1 MASQDLSF
9 EPPSRGGL
17 IGMGVFLVAM
27 AALFLYTKSIHYLVF
42 HTIAEVVA
50 ITVSF
55 AIFTLTW
62 ASLRHLRNNYLIVLG
77 AAYGIIGLVDV
88 FHTLTF
94 KGMNLFPGVTTNYPT
109 QFWLTARFMEAL
121 ALLAAPLLIRVRVS
135 FPLVVAVF
143 GALGV
148 LGSTAVMS
156 QVLPATFVDGVGL
169 TSFKV
174 NSEYAIIAI
183 LFLGLWRLWL
193 IRGAFDR
200 LVYRLL
206 VGSVLFTIATEL
218 CFVHY
223 VSFYDYVNE
232 LGHYFRF
239 ISVVLAFLAIVVTGV
254 QRPADLLF
262 RQVAAKERDLEL
274 LNRRLRDSESNL
286 NEAQGVAG
294 VGSWFVD
301 LASGA
306 MTGSD
311 EARLLFGLAPQ
322 AAMTQADLLA
332 AAHPDDRDA
341 LLKAWQAAQTGQAL
355 DLEHRI
361 LVAGEEKWL
370 HQRARPRLGPDGQT
384 VVALIGTVQDI
395 SERKHAQQALW
406 ESKERLEAAAS
417 AGIVGVWDW
426 DISRNRLIW
435 DKVMYQLYGLEPGKF
450 GEAYEAWARAIHPED
465 RAYTEGEIQAALRGE
480 REYAPEFRV
489 VWPDGSVHYIKA
501 MSHTTFD
508 DQGRPRRMIGVNYDL
523 TEQKQVQ
530 HALDQMNLMLEQ
542 RVAART
548 AQLAQ
553 AKEAAEAANRAKSTF
568 LANMSHELRTPLNG
582 IMGMTS
588 LALRR
593 ASDPKQQF
601 QLEKVMQSSEHLLR
615 VINDVLDISK
625 IEAERMTLE
634 HVRLTLDQV
643 LENLTSLVGEEARAK
658 GLGLAFRMP
667 PDLGR
672 RPLLGDPL
680 RLGQVLLNLVG
691 NAIKF
696 TARGDIALSAEM
708 LEDDG
713 DSVLLRWAV
722 TDSGIGISA
731 EDQARLFTAF
741 EQADNS
747 TTRGYG
753 GTGLGLAISK
763 RLVRMMGG
771 DIGVDSAPGR
781 GSTFW
786 FTVRLDHA
794 DRAPETLPGA
804 AAPASPEAELKARYA
819 GVRVLLAEDEPVNQ
833 AVTLELLADAGLAV
847 DLAEDGVQAVEM
859 AGRGRYD
866 LLLLDVQMPRLNGM
880 EAARAIRALPGYAA
894 TPILAMTAN
903 AFEDD
908 RRACL
913 AAGMNEH
920 IGKPVKPERLYATL
934 LAWLEQADTAR

>member
-1 MASQDLSF
+1 MTVIESSY
-9 EPPSRGGL
+9 PSPSRSSLLG
-17 IGMGVFLVAM
+17 IAAFLVAM
-27 AALFLYTKSIHYLVF
+27 GALFAYTKSIHYLVF

-55 AIFTLTW
+55 ALFTLTW
-62 ASLRHLRNNYLIVLG
+62 ASLKHLRNNYLVVIG
-77 AAYGIIGLVDV
+77 AAYGVIGLVDV

-121 ALLAAPLLIRVRVS
+121 ALLLAPLLFRRKVS
-135 FPLVVAVF
+135 FPVILAGF
-143 GALGV
+143 GV
-148 LGSTAVMS
+148 LGVIGTGTVMQ

-169 TSFKV
+169 TPFKV
-174 NSEYAIIAI
+174 WSEYVIIAM
-183 LFLGLWRLWL
+183 LVLSLVFLWR
-193 IRGAFDR
+193 IRDAFDR
-200 LVYRLL
+200 LVFQLL

-239 ISVVLAFLAIVVTGV
+239 LSVVLAFLAIVVTGV

-262 RQVAAKERDLEL
+262 RQVAAKERDLEH
-274 LNRRLRDSESNL
+274 LNRRLLDSESKL

-301 LASGA
+301 LASGV

-332 AAHPDDRDA
+332 VVHPDDRDA
-341 LLKAWQAAQTGQAL
+341 LLKAWQGALAGQTL
-355 DLEHRI
+355 NLEHRI
-361 LVAGEEKWL
+361 LVAGAEKWL
-370 HQRARPRLGPDGQT
+370 HQRAQPRLGPDGKSVT
-384 VVALIGTVQDI
+384 ALIGTVQDI
-395 SERKHAQQALW
+395 TERKHAQLALW

-426 DISRNRLIW
+426 DIPRNRLIW
-435 DKVMYQLYGLEPGKF
+435 DKVMYQLYGLAPGMF

-465 RAYTEGEIQAALRGE
+465 RAHTEGEIQAALRGE

-489 VWPDGSVHYIKA
+489 IWPDGSVHYIKA

-508 DQGRPRRMIGVNYDL
+508 DQGRPQRMIGVNYDL

-582 IMGMTS
+582 IMGMAS

-601 QLEKVMQSSEHLLR
+601 QLEKVLQSSEHLLR

-634 HVRLTLDQV
+634 HIRLTLDQV
-643 LENLTSLVGEEARAK
+643 LDNLMSLVGEEARAK
-658 GLGLAFRMP
+658 GLSLDFRVAL
-667 PDLGR
+667 DLGR
-672 RPLLGDPL
+672 LPLLGDPL

-691 NAIKF
+691 NALKF
-696 TARGDIALSAEM
+696 TLEGGITVAVEA

-713 DSVLLRWAV
+713 HSLLLRWAV
-722 TDSGIGISA
+722 TDKGIGISA

-747 TTRGYG
+747 STRRYG

-771 DIGVDSAPGR
+771 DIGVESAPGK

-786 FTVRLDHA
+786 FTVRMERA
-794 DRAPETLPGA
+794 DRAPQA
-804 AAPASPEAELKARYA
+804 AAEAPHPSPETELRSRYA
-819 GVRVLLAEDEPVNQ
+819 GARILLAEDEPVNQ
-833 AVTLELLADAGLAV
+833 AVTLELLEDAGLRV
-847 DLAEDGVQAVEM
+847 DLAENGAQAVEL
-859 AGRGRYD
+859 AGRQHYD
-866 LLLLDVQMPRLNGM
+866 LLLLDVQMPKLNGM
-880 EAARAIRALPGYAA
+880 EAARAIRGLPGYAT

-913 AAGMNEH
+913 DAGMNEH
-920 IGKPVKPERLYATL
+920 IGKPVKPERLHAIL
-934 LAWLEQADTAR
+934 LAWLDQAAKAG

>member
-169 TSFKV
+169 TPFKI
-174 NSEYAIIAI
+174 NSEYAIIVI
-183 LFLGLWRLWL
+183 LLLGLWRLVQ
-193 IRGAFDR
+193 IRDAFDG
-200 LVYRLL
+200 LVFQLL

-218 CFVHY
+218 CFIHY

-262 RQVAAKERDLEL
+262 RQLTAKEQDLEA
-274 LNRRLRDSESNL
+274 LNRRLLDSESRL
-286 NEAQGVAG
+286 REAQAVAG
-294 VGSWFVD
+294 VGSWYLD
-301 LASGA
+301 ISTGA
-306 MTGSD
+306 MTGTD
-311 EARLLFGLAPQ
+311 QARQILGLAPD
-322 AAMTQADLLA
+322 AALTQGALLA
-332 AAHPDDRDA
+332 PIHPDDRDGFQQAWDQA
-341 LLKAWQAAQTGQAL
+341 LGGRAL

-361 LVAGEEKWL
+361 LRSGEEKWL
-370 HQRARPRLGPDGQT
+370 HQRAAPRVGPDGRS
-384 VVALIGTVQDI
+384 VLALLGTVQDI
-395 SERKHAQQALW
+395 TERKRAQMALW

-426 DISRNRLIW
+426 DIPHNRLVW
-435 DKVMYQLYGLEPGKF
+435 DRVMYQLYGLEPGMF
-450 GEAYEAWARAIHPED
+450 GGAYEAWASAIHPQD
-465 RAYTEGEIQAALRGE
+465 RAPTEGEIQAALRGE

-489 VWPDGSVHYIKA
+489 IWPDGSIHLIKA

-508 DQGRPRRMIGVNYDL
+508 AQGQPLRMIGVNYDL
-523 TEQKQVQ
+523 TEHKKIED
-530 HALDQMNLMLEQ
+530 ALDQMNAVLEE

-548 AQLAQ
+548 AQLEQ
-553 AKEAAEAANRAKSTF
+553 AKEAAEAANRAKSAF

-593 ASDPKQQF
+593 ASDPKQQH
-601 QLEKVMQSSEHLLR
+601 QLEKAIESSEHLLR

-625 IEAERMTLE
+625 IEAERVVIE
-634 HVRLTLDQV
+634 RVPLTLAQV
-643 LENLTSLVGEEARAK
+643 LDSLIGLVGQEARSK
-658 GLGLAFRMP
+658 GLSLDIRVPPELAQRT
-667 PDLGR
+667 
-672 RPLLGDPL
+672 LLGDPL
-680 RLGQVLLNLVG
+680 RLGQILLNLVG

-696 TARGDIALSAEM
+696 TRAGGVTVSVAVLTQ
-708 LEDDG
+708 DDG
-713 DSVLLRWAV
+713 ELLLRWDV
-722 TDSGIGISA
+722 VDTGIGIA
-731 EDQARLFTAF
+731 VADQHRLFTPF

-747 TTRGYG
+747 TTRDYG

-763 RLVRMMGG
+763 RLVNLMGG
-771 DIGVDSAPGR
+771 EIGVFSAPGR

-786 FTVRLDHA
+786 FTLRLG
-794 DRAPETLPGA
+794 RAEAAGA
-804 AAPASPEAELKARYA
+804 PSGLAGQIDAEARLRARHGGA
-819 GVRVLLAEDEPVNQ
+819 RVLLAEDEPVNQ
-833 AVTLELLADAGLAV
+833 EVSRALLEAAGLTV
-847 DLAEDGVQAVEM
+847 DLAEDGVQAVEL
-859 AGRGRYD
+859 ARQRQYD
-866 LLLLDVQMPRLNGM
+866 LILLDLLMPRLNGIG
-880 EAARAIRALPGYAA
+880 AAQAIRALPGHAA

-903 AFEDD
+903 AFEED
-908 RRACL
+908 RLACL
-913 AAGMNEH
+913 AAGMNDH
-920 IGKPVKPERLYATL
+920 IGKPVRAERLYTVL
-934 LAWLEQADTAR
+934 LAWLDKTARPA